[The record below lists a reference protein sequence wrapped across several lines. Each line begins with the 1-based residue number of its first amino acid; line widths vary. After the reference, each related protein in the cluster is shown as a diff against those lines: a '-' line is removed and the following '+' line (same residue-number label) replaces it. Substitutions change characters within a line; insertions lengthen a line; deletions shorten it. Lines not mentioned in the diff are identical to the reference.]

1 MYRNSN
7 RDHFPKRD
15 VSLLLNLLYGA
26 GILNHNFILMKGLIA
41 MAEELIN
48 DNGAVEES
56 TEPKTYTQEEVDELL
71 QRETDRRVTSALKKQ
86 EQKKEAQ
93 RFAQMSAEDQ
103 LREELNALKAELAE
117 KDRLQTLADNKAAA
131 SKVLADKGLNLSLVD
146 LVVVDDADEMNN
158 RIKLLDKAFKDSVKS
173 EVENRLKSKSPIQ
186 TLDTSKTYTKD
197 DFKKLSLRE
206 MQELYKEQPELFND

>member
-1 MYRNSN
+1 
-7 RDHFPKRD
+7 
-15 VSLLLNLLYGA
+15 
-26 GILNHNFILMKGLIA
+26 
-41 MAEELIN
+41 MAEELMN

-131 SKVLADKGLNLSLVD
+131 SKVLADKGLNLALVD

-197 DFKKLSLRE
+197 DFGKLSLRE